1 MQSLQDVP
9 RLGIM
14 RRRWSLLNKRN
25 KRRALELSQQMHH
38 EGVEADPGTFVGV
51 LNACASVG
59 ALGRGRRVREQI
71 IQCGFESDIFV
82 DALYHYACIVDLLR
96 RAGLLLEAEDLITMM
111 PCVQDAAVWKNLLGA
126 CRHHGDAEMGEQIAR
141 KVLELDPGSATGY
154 VLLTNIYAAGGKWD
168 LSVKVRQRRLEK
180 AVKKQPWVT

>member
-1 MQSLQDVP
+1 MIIFIALLQACSHAGLVD
-9 RLGIM
+9 
-14 RRRWSLLNKRN
+14 
-25 KRRALELSQQMHH
+25 
-38 EGVEADPGTFVGV
+38 EG
-51 LNACASVG
+51 LHY
-59 ALGRGRRVREQI
+59 
-71 IQCGFESDIFV
+71 FEFMGLVYNGSS
-82 DALYHYACIVDLLR
+82 ALYHYACIVDLLR

-168 LSVKVRQRRLEK
+168 LSVKV
-180 AVKKQPWVT
+180 